1 MKSPVSA
8 AYRNAR
14 SRVKSLFVSTIM
26 AASVWAQGPPANAPA
41 PGALPPPGGSIPGGP
56 GRAGRGRG
64 PAVPEGPAPRLAD
77 GRPDFSGVW
86 RPDNGLVG
94 DISRILKPGDQ
105 IVLKPEAEKLVKS
118 RKAGQDPEANCLPT
132 GVPRMA
138 PYPWTIATAPGRLF
152 FLFEGNIHSYRQI
165 FVDGRKHPDDPDPTW
180 YGHSIGRWEGDTLV
194 VDTIGFND
202 LFWFDFAGHPHT
214 EKLHVV
220 ERYTRPDLGTLMDEI
235 LIDDPGAYEKPFHV
249 IARNRLDQ
257 NGELMEYICQENN
270 QDPGHIVGPVRPL

>member
-1 MKSPVSA
+1 
-8 AYRNAR
+8 
-14 SRVKSLFVSTIM
+14 VKNLFVSMLLT
-26 AASVWAQGPPANAPA
+26 ASVWAQGPAPNAPA
-41 PGALPPPGGSIPGGP
+41 PGALPPPGGSIPDAP
-56 GRAGRGRG
+56 GRGGRGRG
-64 PAVPEGPAPRLAD
+64 PAVPQGPTPRLSD
-77 GRPDFSGVW
+77 GKPDFSGVW

-94 DISRILKPGDQ
+94 NISRILKPGDE
-105 IVLKPEAEKLVKS
+105 IVLKPEAEKLMKS

-165 FVDGRKHPDDPDPTW
+165 FMDVRKHPGDPDPTW
-180 YGHSIGRWEGDTLV
+180 YGHSIGHWEGDTLV
-194 VDTIGFND
+194 VDTVGFND

-235 LIDDPGAYEKPFHV
+235 LVDDPGAYEKPFHL
-249 IARNRLDQ
+249 IARNRLDS
-257 NGELMEYICQENN
+257 NGEVMEYICQENN
-270 QDPGHIVGPVRPL
+270 QDPSHIVGPANRL